1 LHLVLDLVIHVIL
14 GNMLDVIFLV
24 LVGDKLLISVFT
36 QFDLFN
42 LAEVFF
48 IVGES
53 HLVVIKFI
61 LEGVLKALV
70 ESVLKIFQVLEQ
82 EI

>member
-36 QFDLFN
+36 QFDLLN

>member
-14 GNMLDVIFLV
+14 GYMLNVIFLV

-36 QFDLFN
+36 QFDLLN